1 MSCSIF
7 EVLEG
12 GLLEKEM
19 YQIGDPIVREGYL
32 IKLLQYVLLRRLVRL
47 ERFSRFFSFAILVTA
62 GVCLRY

>member
-1 MSCSIF
+1 MSCLIF

-19 YQIGDPIVREGYL
+19 YQIGDLIVREGYL

-47 ERFSRFFSFAILVTA
+47 ERFSRFFYFAILVTA